1 MYKQGGVRSGFSVRK
16 AFWEFDDDSPW
27 SSWCHLPDVEE
38 AGASWESGCT
48 GLTCKGWIYSAGL
61 EAEIVRKVLEL
72 TDSYLVF
79 LPVATIS
86 EGASRR

>member
-1 MYKQGGVRSGFSVRK
+1 MHE
-16 AFWEFDDDSPW
+16 AFWEFHDDSPWSLLPTW

-48 GLTCKGWIYSAGL
+48 GLTCKGWIYNAGL
-61 EAEIVRKVLEL
+61 EADVVRKVLAFK
-72 TDSYLVF
+72 DSYLVF

-86 EGASRR
+86 QGASRR